1 MINNINAALAG
12 YSVVSL
18 LLLCMIYLFSL
29 PEMHKTRIGKVA
41 CIVLM
46 TVLALVQFAHLLYF
60 IHSTPLLSFRSYAL
74 LLGIVPVAY
83 FFFCREILFH
93 NEKLSIH
100 DLAHAALLIL
110 VLLLPL
116 KLAPT
121 AAFLAGCGYT
131 FHIYFKVQRLRRHI
145 PRFKFEKFFFAVFFA
160 MNVIALILGLFIPFV
175 EPMFFFHAYSACIS
189 VAMILVVAAL
199 LVFPDLLSDVLL
211 ASQTAYA
218 KSKLGNIDVDG
229 KRRQLEQLMIGGR
242 SYENESLTLGQV
254 AEQLDLSP
262 QQLSELVNSD
272 FNMSFPRY
280 IRQHRVE
287 AAKKMLLAEPNA
299 SVLSISMATGFKSQ
313 SSFYSAFKELTG
325 QAPAGFRKS
334 QSHSSD
340 AN

>member
-1 MINNINAALAG
+1 MNELNVALAG
-12 YSVVSL
+12 YSVISC
-18 LLLCMIYLFSL
+18 LLLCLVYLLSL
-29 PEMHKTRIGKVA
+29 PEMQKTRISKIA

-60 IHSTPLLSFRSYAL
+60 IHDTPLLSYRTYAL

-83 FFFCREILFH
+83 FFFSREILFH
-93 NEKLSIH
+93 NEKLQLH
-100 DLAHAALLIL
+100 DLTHAALPFL

-131 FHIYFKVQRLRRHI
+131 FYIYIKVQRLRRHV
-145 PRFKFEKFFFAVFFA
+145 PRYKFENFFFALFFA
-160 MNVIALILGLFIPFV
+160 MNVIALLLGLFIPFV
-175 EPMFFFHAYSACIS
+175 EPTFFFHAYSACIS

-218 KSKLGNIDVDG
+218 KSKLGSIDVEG
-229 KRRQLEQLMIGGR
+229 KRQQLEQLMIDGR
-242 SYENESLTLGQV
+242 SYENENLTLAQV
-254 AEQLDLSP
+254 AEQLELSP

-287 AAKKMLLAEPNA
+287 AAKTMLLAEPDA

-334 QSHSSD
+334 QKDSQ
-340 AN
+340 AVK